1 MKWLQW
7 GGSKNK
13 IKTYWFKWRR
23 CGRLFWSRKR
33 IMGHKWFAD
42 QNKMILYLTNGGIYE
57 IPLWTDCGCELGK
70 DWAKNAVEV
79 KKEKSEEESEE

>member
-1 MKWLQW
+1 
-7 GGSKNK
+7 
-13 IKTYWFKWRR
+13 
-23 CGRLFWSRKR
+23 
-33 IMGHKWFAD
+33 MGHKWFAD

-70 DWAKNAVEV
+70 DWAKNAVEI